1 MKKMNA
7 RVWKTSV
14 ALIFSLT
21 LIFPAMGFAEYPEK
35 PITAYY
41 GYKTGGACYISFN
54 ALIKGAMEV
63 LGETIVMKEKA
74 GATATICAGT
84 VSKAKPDGYTI
95 GIIKST
101 TITNA
106 PFVYKLPYDSFN
118 DLTFIYAYAGPAGGF
133 VVNAENPAT
142 TWEEFL
148 ENVRQ
153 NPGRVTYATSGSMG
167 VAQLIME
174 HIGRQEQLKWN
185 GLPTKGGAAAMKLL
199 LGKKIDG
206 YAGSGSSIV
215 HVEAGRARLLLDFG
229 SSRLLPD
236 VPTLQE
242 KGYDLPIGETPYM
255 IVGPKGLPE
264 PIRQKL
270 VEAFRKGMESTEY
283 LKAQKSWHFIKSDL
297 AGPELE
303 TFLKNNSQS
312 VKKVLTELG
321 KLKN

>member
-153 NPGRVTYATSGSMG
+153 NPWTCH
-167 VAQLIME
+167 LC
-174 HIGRQEQLKWN
+174 HIGQH
-185 GLPTKGGAAAMKLL
+185 GGGA
-199 LGKKIDG
+199 IDHG
-206 YAGSGSSIV
+206 AYRPPGTVKMEWPANQRRCGSHETSAG
-215 HVEAGRARLLLDFG
+215 
-229 SSRLLPD
+229 
-236 VPTLQE
+236 E
-242 KGYDLPIGETPYM
+242 K
-255 IVGPKGLPE
+255 
-264 PIRQKL
+264 
-270 VEAFRKGMESTEY
+270 
-283 LKAQKSWHFIKSDL
+283 
-297 AGPELE
+297 
-303 TFLKNNSQS
+303 N
-312 VKKVLTELG
+312 
-321 KLKN
+321 